1 VRVEGEAITS
11 DEFLEL
17 LEKQKA
23 SKEAEKK
30 QRKEKQKKGTKK
42 GKGKKQQK
50 VRDSPAHEDPQE
62 GKLIMLFCNK
72 VSLGDGGGGHKKEN
86 YNLPT
91 YIPRS
96 G

>member
-17 LEKQKA
+17 LEEQKA

-30 QRKEKQKKGTKK
+30 QRKEKQKEQRREAKETTEG
-42 GKGKKQQK
+42 
-50 VRDSPAHEDPQE
+50 DSSAHQDPQE

-72 VSLGDGGGGHKKEN
+72 VSLGNGGRGHKKEN
-86 YNLPT
+86 CNLPT
-91 YIPRS
+91 FIPRS